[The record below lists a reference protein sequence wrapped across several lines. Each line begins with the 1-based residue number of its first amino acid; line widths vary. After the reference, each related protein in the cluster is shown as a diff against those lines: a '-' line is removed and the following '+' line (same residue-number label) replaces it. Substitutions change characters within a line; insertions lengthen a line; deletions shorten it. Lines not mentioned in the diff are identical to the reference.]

1 MIIKSHPLSCA
12 IAMGTALLVSGA
24 ALADDGLGDYRD
36 RFEPLPHFPPL
47 PADNSLTPA
56 KVQLGNML
64 FFEPRISSSGVISCA
79 TCHNPALG
87 WSDRIPRATGHDG
100 QIGERNTPTVLNS
113 GFLDAQFWDGRAP
126 DLEAQALGP
135 IEADVEMAMDL
146 GDALERLEGFDLY
159 QERFAEAFPDQETP
173 INETNLAQALASFQR
188 TLNTP
193 ESPFD
198 RYLYGDMNALNE
210 QEKDGMVAFV
220 DNGCIA
226 CHRGPNLSDS
236 QFHRIQVPGSTDVGR
251 YEVTGE
257 ESDRHKFRTPT
268 LRNVAVT
275 YPYMNNGA
283 TETLEEA
290 VAIMGQE
297 MLGQDF
303 QDEEIANITAF
314 LHTLT
319 GEMPD
324 FEVPALP

>member
-1 MIIKSHPLSCA
+1 MMTIKA
-12 IAMGTALLVSGA
+12 IVIPVLIAGA
-24 ALADDGLGDYRD
+24 VLTTNMASAEDGLENYRN
-36 RFEPLPHFPPL
+36 RFEALPHLPPI
-47 PADNSLTPA
+47 PADNSLTEE
-56 KVQLGNML
+56 KIELGNML

-87 WSDRIPRATGHDG
+87 WADRIPRAVGHDG

-113 GFLDAQFWDGRAP
+113 GFLGSQFWDGRAA

-135 IEADVEMAMDL
+135 IEAPVEMAMDL
-146 GDALERLEGFDLY
+146 EMALDRLVGFELY
-159 QERFAEAFPDQETP
+159 QEKFGEAYPNQEDP
-173 INETNLAQALASFQR
+173 ITDDNLAHALAAFQR

-193 ESPFD
+193 NSPFD
-198 RYLYGDMNALNE
+198 RYLHGDQEAISE
-210 QEKDGMVAFV
+210 QAKDGMVAFV

-226 CHRGPNLSDS
+226 CHRGSNFTDS
-236 QFHRIQVPGSTDVGR
+236 QFHAIQVPGSTDLGR
-251 YEVTGE
+251 YVVTEE
-257 ESDRHKFRTPT
+257 ESDKYRFRTPT

-297 MLGQDF
+297 MLGREFDN
-303 QDEEIANITAF
+303 DTIGDITAF
-314 LHTLT
+314 LNTLT
-319 GEMPD
+319 GEMPE